1 MPSLQKSKENV
12 PGVSNETI
20 VNHGKLNVKEAIKA
34 GQHEKPRLYKKVQNI
49 LSTVKSSL
57 AEDIIE
63 ARND

>member
-1 MPSLQKSKENV
+1 MHPLQKSKENV
-12 PGVSNETI
+12 SGVSNETI
-20 VNHGKLNVKEAIKA
+20 VNHGKLYIKVAIKA

-49 LSTVKSSL
+49 LSTVKSGL

>member
-1 MPSLQKSKENV
+1 MHPLQKSKENV
-12 PGVSNETI
+12 SGVSNETI
-20 VNHGKLNVKEAIKA
+20 VNHGKLNIKA
-34 GQHEKPRLYKKVQNI
+34 AKAAQHEKPRLYKKVQDT